1 MQLVVPRATP
11 GPADA
16 AESAIAEI
24 LDPEIPVITI
34 TELGILRAID
44 LDPAA
49 GTGTVTITPTYSG
62 CPAMGAIANSI
73 RNVAAA
79 HGYRVD
85 IETQLAPAWGTDDI
99 APDGIRKLAA
109 YGIAAP
115 SPDGTAR
122 CPQCGS
128 AHTEVTSTFGAT
140 ACKTLR
146 RCLDC
151 REPFEQFKAF

>member
-34 TELGILRAID
+34 T
-44 LDPAA
+44 
-49 GTGTVTITPTYSG
+49 YSG

-73 RNVAAA
+73 RNVVAA